1 MADERLHL
9 YATSVPGA
17 LTSLLGPAGHGAR
30 VKLPLSMSKSCFWLP
45 HQRQALPAWSGSDP
59 AVPGDG
65 VLQVV
70 DLHDI
75 AIVGHR
81 NFDIVL
87 GA

>member
-1 MADERLHL
+1 
-9 YATSVPGA
+9 
-17 LTSLLGPAGHGAR
+17 
-30 VKLPLSMSKSCFWLP
+30 MSKSCFWLP

-70 DLHDI
+70 DMRDI

-81 NFDIVL
+81 NFAIVL